1 MIICLSGLAGSG
13 KSVVSEYLQKDGGF
27 AAIAFADPLKT
38 FLKEVYDFSDDQL
51 YGPSEMRSEPD
62 KRYPREHTW
71 NSGICL
77 CCGVNQPES
86 SRPVVLE
93 RMSIPPQCYLTPR
106 YALQEL
112 GTKWGRDCYED
123 TWVEYAFRR
132 AKRYMDKTDP
142 IYNRETGVT
151 VFPPIGGVVITDGRF
166 LNELEASKKADGFLV
181 RIKRP
186 KHIDPKW
193 NHSSETEQ
201 LEMEDSEFDTVI
213 NNDGTLE
220 DLREKVLKHI
230 LYR

>member
-13 KSVVSEYLQKDGGF
+13 KSVVSEFLQKDGGF

-38 FLKEVYDFSDDQL
+38 ILKEVYDFSDEQL
-51 YGPSEMRSEPD
+51 YGPSEMRSKPD
-62 KRYPREHTW
+62 ERYPRRHSF
-71 NSGICL
+71 NNHQICL
-77 CCGVNQPES
+77 CCSLSWS
-86 SRPVVLE
+86 SLSLKEQRD
-93 RMSIPPQCYLTPR
+93 PPQCYLTPR

-123 TWVEYAFRR
+123 TWVENAFRR

-166 LNELEASKKADGFLV
+166 LNELEASKKAGGFLV